1 MAVQA
6 QIYNTSGNNIGGI
19 IRHII
24 HQDDVHVLTNSRNHV
39 VAAVPL
45 GIEGDAVMAVGRYLL
60 NDKIAAVFYQLVAL
74 VYQLKLVCASI
85 AHPNCRDTGRVLN
98 PVFNAQAQFIAG
110 IVVCVQDRRIL
121 VEILIRIFGE
131 GKQ

>member
-6 QIYNTSGNNIGGI
+6 QIYNTSANSNIGGI

-45 GIEGDAVMAVGRYLL
+45 GIEGDAVMAV
-60 NDKIAAVFYQLVAL
+60 
-74 VYQLKLVCASI
+74 
-85 AHPNCRDTGRVLN
+85 
-98 PVFNAQAQFIAG
+98 AG
-110 IVVCVQDRRIL
+110 
-121 VEILIRIFGE
+121 
-131 GKQ
+131 